1 MFLHQTGFTDGV
13 WSGFEVTNRLNPQ
26 IHGGIIFF
34 KRTEQSCLCELFKE
48 TFRDCWI
55 WSEGAFPQPGTAT
68 VPCWHWL
75 LAQSA
80 AVSKYALTEQPL
92 CMPLNPENWFFFF
105 LYINMWQYL
114 EKNSCWPLMQMTLTN
129 SSQAQ
134 PRPLIRRVRF
144 PLWLDRNSLIH
155 SPSQHEAYKLVN
167 SLNLIYLT
175 WSISLC
181 PRILPASKQPYVTAL
196 QLFIVPV
203 ILMPLSVRTD
213 ISFNKGPY

>member
-1 MFLHQTGFTDGV
+1 M
-13 WSGFEVTNRLNPQ
+13 
-26 IHGGIIFF
+26 
-34 KRTEQSCLCELFKE
+34 KRRSFSPARDSYSAVLTLASCSKRSCVKV
-48 TFRDCWI
+48 RPDR
-55 WSEGAFPQPGTAT
+55 AT
-68 VPCWHWL
+68 SVH
-75 LAQSA
+75 
-80 AVSKYALTEQPL
+80 ALKPRKL
-92 CMPLNPENWFFFF
+92 IFFF

-144 PLWLDRNSLIH
+144 PLWLNGNSLIH